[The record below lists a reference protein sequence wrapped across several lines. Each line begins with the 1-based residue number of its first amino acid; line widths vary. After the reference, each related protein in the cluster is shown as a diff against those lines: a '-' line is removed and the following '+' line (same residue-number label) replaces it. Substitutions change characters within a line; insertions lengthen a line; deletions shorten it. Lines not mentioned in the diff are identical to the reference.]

1 MKLKN
6 KDIMTLICKL
16 FFFVFLV
23 VIILNAYSMNKN
35 NYNIENFSNNISL
48 KNVIDEIITY
58 ISNEIEL
65 DDNTLNNMRDRMSK
79 SRFETIYND
88 LLFDESSEDISNFK
102 KLIRI
107 LEKYF
112 SVEFK
117 ELDIDTITT
126 NVYNNLINL
135 ESNDYDNNGDDNK
148 KDSGILNNLMNND
161 EYEYEYEYD
170 NEEDDKSI
178 KYYKKQIKYL
188 LSKYMNENV
197 VGTDY
202 STSDVKDTLNT
213 YLKYNLNEYI
223 NNNYNYFNDLGL
235 INKIETYYNYII
247 TLLSSLP
254 DVDELMKNTSESV
267 DVYNSNFCNNEYEN
281 YVEDVLEYE
290 YEDENEN
297 EVIDN
302 NSGTNNEYE
311 YENVVDNGSNE
322 STNDT
327 ESNDIIND
335 NTTESNGKGTYS
347 NEYEYE
353 NEKKGFSFNFP
364 NFSNMFKP
372 PHLKKPGLSKGEE
385 LPQTNNEIDY
395 DNNNENENNNE
406 IKYENNNEMEYENSC
421 QDRYVKNID
430 YSNQNLYEKVFGS
443 KFHPNFNN
451 YIDKCVVEDIDKL
464 PKKQKTCMNESN
476 YYVLNP
482 NDRFKCENTIP
493 YVPDPNKV
501 NCQMNDLANLD
512 LGNLYNKCGVKP
524 GIEVY
529 NQYGYSYMPPQ
540 SWTMPQERPARC
552 SGPFIPNPQAVY
564 TEGAPVDSLEWNKLL
579 PKFKYTEIEDEY
591 QYKPGIYYTSKVQ
604 DCENTYNNNKG
615 IHNFPNPLKK
625 GMP

>member
-16 FFFVFLV
+16 FFFVLLV
-23 VIILNAYSMNKN
+23 VILLNAYSMNKK
-35 NYNIENFSNNISL
+35 NYNIEKFSNNISL
-48 KNVIDEIITY
+48 KNEIDEIITY

-79 SRFETIYND
+79 NNFETIYND

-112 SVEFK
+112 SVEFDN
-117 ELDIDTITT
+117 LDIDTMTT
-126 NVYNNLINL
+126 DIY
-135 ESNDYDNNGDDNK
+135 YK
-148 KDSGILNNLMNND
+148 LNNLEGFENGNNNIID
-161 EYEYEYEYD
+161 DVLNEYEYEYEYEYD
-170 NEEDDKSI
+170 NEDDDKSI

-254 DVDELMKNTSESV
+254 DIDELMKNTSESV

-290 YEDENEN
+290 YEYEDET

-302 NSGTNNEYE
+302 NSGTNNEYK
-311 YENVVDNGSNE
+311 NVIDNE
-322 STNDT
+322 TDDSTNDNNNT

-335 NTTESNGKGTYS
+335 NTTESNDKGTYS
-347 NEYEYE
+347 NEYEY
-353 NEKKGFSFNFP
+353 EKKGFSFNFP
-364 NFSNMFKP
+364 NFNNMFKP
-372 PHLKKPGLSKGEE
+372 PHLKKPRLAKGEE
-385 LPQTNNEIDY
+385 LPQTNNNEIEY
-395 DNNNENENNNE
+395 ENNNNNNE
-406 IKYENNNEMEYENSC
+406 IKYENNDEMEYENSC

-579 PKFKYTEIEDEY
+579 PKFKYTELEDEY

-604 DCENTYNNNKG
+604 DCENTYNNNKV
-615 IHNFPNPLKK
+615 IPKFPNPLKK
-625 GMP
+625 KGMP